1 MFEKGLDIKVT
12 LLKLGLSQVWL
23 MARLRER
30 GIAIQKAEMSRIL
43 NGIQN
48 GEKADLILSKSVE
61 ILDDYEAWMR
71 VRS

>member
-1 MFEKGLDIKVT
+1 
-12 LLKLGLSQVWL
+12 

-30 GIAIQKAEMSRIL
+30 GITIQKAEMSRIL

-61 ILDDYEAWMR
+61 ILDDYEA
-71 VRS
+71 